1 MPSRRQRKV
10 RAAAAAVADTRA
22 VEVDTDSPL
31 LTDGAIYSMP
41 VAYSNSGKHAMEA
54 AEAAC
59 GDADAWIT
67 TMIELIIFA
76 VPLS

>member
-22 VEVDTDSPL
+22 VEVDAGSLL
-31 LTDGAIYSMP
+31 LTDEAIYSMLI
-41 VAYSNSGKHAMEA
+41 AYSNTGKPTLKA
-54 AEAAC
+54 AEVAC
-59 GDADAWIT
+59 GDAEAWIT